1 MSRDNPVHRAVVS
14 ARRAGPLRVLRKPR
28 AAAYAERV
36 HGRTE
41 RVHGRTERAHGRAA
55 EAGPLMPGRRGRMP
69 DR

>member
-41 RVHGRTERAHGRAA
+41 RAHGRAA